1 MRSQFLFMLVS
12 CCTFLLFTWGTYH
25 LTLKQYK
32 REQNYA
38 PLKLMQC
45 KKLREKYSSVKN
57 LKRGNVKA
65 FSDDMRN
72 LMSCPWIANRT
83 KKERYRIDLYSCCN
97 ATQSVILTKD
107 NTALGQKITYDAEKR
122 TRVVDKSLHK
132 MLPQSTPWRTEGQ
145 LGHCAVVGNG
155 GILKNSTCGSQI
167 NKADFVIRLN
177 LAPINFSKD
186 VGVKT
191 SLVTANPTQI
201 KNGYPNLR
209 KNPQPLANR
218 MAAYGNASLLMP
230 AFAYSFCTALSFQV
244 HQSLKPLRP
253 QQKVVFFNPNYL
265 RMLDR
270 YWRKKGQRANRLS
283 SGLMLASVAMELCD
297 EVHLYGFWPFSFGL
311 SEEKLTHHYY
321 DNVGP
326 RPGAH
331 SMPQEF
337 LHLLHLHNQGVI
349 NLHIGKC

>member
-1 MRSQFLFMLVS
+1 MFSITLCRMRSQFLFMLVS

-38 PLKLMQC
+38 PLQLMQC

-191 SLVTANPTQI
+191 I
-201 KNGYPNLR
+201 
-209 KNPQPLANR
+209 
-218 MAAYGNASLLMP
+218 
-230 AFAYSFCTALSFQV
+230 

-265 RMLDR
+265 RQLDR